1 MNWGTFPCQK
11 KRSLKKLSDKNG
23 NLFIISSVAGGGKST
38 LIGLLLKKYPDI
50 LFSVSYTSRPIR
62 GGDIEGK
69 SYHFVSKEKFED
81 LVVKNYFYE
90 WAQVHD
96 NYYGTPKEFIEKNL
110 LDGKK
115 IILDIDVQG
124 ADKVKAHLP
133 SSVSIFIVP
142 PSREIWVERLK
153 NRGTDDPLVIEKR
166 IRNGLHELEAQD
178 RFDFRIVN
186 EHLDKA
192 LHELESIILENE
204 KPNPKI

>member
-1 MNWGTFPCQK
+1 M
-11 KRSLKKLSDKNG
+11 
-23 NLFIISSVAGGGKST
+23 
-38 LIGLLLKKYPDI
+38 
-50 LFSVSYTSRPIR
+50 SYTSRPIR

-96 NYYGTPKEFIEKNL
+96 NYYGTPKDFIEKNL

-186 EHLDKA
+186 DNLDKA

-204 KPNPKI
+204 KPYPEI

>member
-1 MNWGTFPCQK
+1 MTENQ
-11 KRSLKKLSDKNG
+11 G
-23 NLFIISSVAGGGKST
+23 NLYIISSVAGGGKST
-38 LIGLLLKKYPDI
+38 LIDLLLRKHPEV

-62 GGDIEGK
+62 GGEKNGLN
-69 SYHFVSKEKFED
+69 YHFVSKEVFED

-133 SSVSIFIVP
+133 SCISVFIVP

-153 NRGTDDPLVIEKR
+153 NRGTDDPQVIEKR

-178 RFDFRIVN
+178 RYDYRIVN
-186 EHLDKA
+186 DQLDKA
-192 LHELESIILENE
+192 LADLETILF
-204 KPNPKI
+204 P